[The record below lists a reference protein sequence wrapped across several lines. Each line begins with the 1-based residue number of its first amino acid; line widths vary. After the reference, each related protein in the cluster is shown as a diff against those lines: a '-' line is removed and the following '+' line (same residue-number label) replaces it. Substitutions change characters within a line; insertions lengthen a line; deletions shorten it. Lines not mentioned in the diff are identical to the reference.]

1 MAAMNQNRR
10 ASTLINSRN
19 LKESKFNNE
28 QDTSRISKKVI
39 DILSDIQDHNKNDLD
54 DKLDSL
60 DNTGNS
66 DLLRKTMLLDVKES

>member
-1 MAAMNQNRR
+1 MAALHQNRR

-39 DILSDIQDHNKNDLD
+39 DILSDIQDHKNELD
-54 DKLDSL
+54 DKLD
-60 DNTGNS
+60 
-66 DLLRKTMLLDVKES
+66 LLDGRNESIV